1 MKRTAVL
8 VASILL
14 AAALVATALF
24 ALNLTR
30 TAGSSPGE
38 ALASESPAGRGPAP
52 GEAALRA
59 TINPETGRVD
69 VSTVRSNV
77 PANTALDAGTLEAL
91 RRDTEGLKQTFHPN
105 GAVSVNLQGR
115 FQSVSVARIG
125 DDGKVVICTESV
137 EDVNGV
143 IEGRAVGEPAEGQA
157 PEVR

>member
-1 MKRTAVL
+1 LKRTAVL
-8 VASILL
+8 VAFILV

-24 ALNLTR
+24 ALNMPQM
-30 TAGSSPGE
+30 AGPSPG
-38 ALASESPAGRGPAP
+38 ASLASEGPSSQDRAP

-69 VSTVRSNV
+69 ISTVRSNA
-77 PANTALDAGTLEAL
+77 PANAALDAGTLEAL
-91 RRDTEGLKQTFHPN
+91 RRDTEGLKQTFHPD

-125 DDGKVVICTESV
+125 DDGKVVICTEDAD
-137 EDVNGV
+137 DVNGV